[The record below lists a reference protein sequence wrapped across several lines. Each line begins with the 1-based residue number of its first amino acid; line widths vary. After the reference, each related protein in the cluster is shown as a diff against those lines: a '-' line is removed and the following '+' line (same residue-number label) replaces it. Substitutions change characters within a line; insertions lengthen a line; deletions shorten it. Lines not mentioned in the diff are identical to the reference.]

1 MNRIRPFGGIAR
13 TISVYLIAA
22 RTAGQSTRMA
32 RFTGSNVD
40 EGENR
45 VSDRNAKREAWAEP
59 LRIPRKIGYRWA
71 PDASRASC
79 SMRLTRW

>member
-1 MNRIRPFGGIAR
+1 
-13 TISVYLIAA
+13 
-22 RTAGQSTRMA
+22 MA

-59 LRIPRKIGYRWA
+59 MRIPRKIGYRWA